1 MRIRNLIIYLFLF
14 SYAGALAHSLIP
26 HHHDDSVEKLQEHIQ
41 SDSDAS
47 HHDNSSESNQEPKES
62 PHFLTHLSNVDVL
75 NQNNTSNAFV
85 KKEVK
90 KIIAVKVCTK
100 ISASSFDRPV
110 FRPPANQRVKNNFQF
125 RFRALRA
132 PPALSA

>member
-26 HHHDDSVEKLQEHIQ
+26 HHHDDSAEKLQEHIH
-41 SDSDAS
+41 SDSKAS
-47 HHDNSSESNQEPKES
+47 HHNNSSESNQEPEES

-75 NQNNTSNAFV
+75 NQNNTSNSFV

-90 KIIAVKVCTK
+90 KAVITEPFVEVN
-100 ISASSFDRPV
+100 AGSFELPI
-110 FRPPANQRVKNNFQF
+110 FHPPDQQIVTSIQFQF
-125 RFRALRA
+125 RPLRA
-132 PPALSA
+132 PPVLFA